1 MKKLLFGLIATVMFA
16 FTGNAQTIKDFL
28 VKSQTSITQTSE
40 DGLYNK
46 FVSKIVLPKGVQI
59 VKSDN
64 FALYTLNNANYQMI
78 EVPVLSETKIVNF
91 MFVVLDL
98 KQESSKLI
106 FKNHQKGNYEFFDEN
121 LEKLY
126 SLNFTDRDIKFNNV
140 EGTTAKANCYSKCRA
155 AAYAEIE
162 SDWLS
167 DLACSIN
174 PCGAAI
180 AIFCG
185 IKCA

>member
-1 MKKLLFGLIATVMFA
+1 MKKLIFGLIATVMIGFV
-16 FTGNAQTIKDFL
+16 GCAQTIKDFL
-28 VKSQTSITQTSE
+28 VKSKISITQTSQ

-46 FVSKIVLPKGVQI
+46 FVGKLVLPNGIEI

-78 EVPVLSETKIVNF
+78 EVPVLSERKIVNF

-98 KQESSKLI
+98 NQNSSKVI
-106 FKNHQKGNYEFFDEN
+106 FKNHQEGNYEFFDEN

-126 SLNFTDRDIKFNNV
+126 SFNFTDNNINFDN
-140 EGTTAKANCYSKCRA
+140 ETGTTAKSCYSKCRT
-155 AAYAEIE
+155 AAYAAIE
-162 SDWLS
+162 GDWLS

-180 AIFCG
+180 AIYCG
-185 IKCA
+185 LKC